1 MIRRVL
7 DQVPK
12 SSGGGR
18 EGGGGVS
25 VGGGNLKDM
34 LSSII
39 KGGLGGTNINNT
51 NTGEKGLENKQVID
65 PDFFNTP
72 KIPLDNQVKKKKR
85 RPKKENTSTENMKG
99 DHSTADAGRI
109 VVADN
114 RQGGGGGDRGT
125 GGGGEGR
132 GGGRGNRGSRGK
144 GFSGRGRGGEGGQG
158 GKIEVTV

>member
-1 MIRRVL
+1 M

-18 EGGGGVS
+18 ERGGGVS

-34 LSSII
+34 LSNII
-39 KGGLGGTNINNT
+39 KGGLGGTNTTNI
-51 NTGEKGLENKQVID
+51 NTGEKGLENKQVLV
-65 PDFFNTP
+65 PDINTP
-72 KIPLDNQVKKKKR
+72 KVPLDNQVKKKKR
-85 RPKKENTSTENMKG
+85 RPKKESTTSENAKV
-99 DHSTADAGRI
+99 DHSTADAGRV

-132 GGGRGNRGSRGK
+132 GGGRGNRGSRRK

-158 GKIEVTV
+158 GKIVVTV